1 MIVKGSSTE
10 KRKHV
15 VGKSIEDVLSLSTAR
30 QQHRDNRHMIV
41 PSAMVKAADHIK
53 GHVMLMNHIDVSVL
67 LCMIG

>member
-1 MIVKGSSTE
+1 M
-10 KRKHV
+10 R
-15 VGKSIEDVLSLSTAR
+15 KSIEDVLSLSTAR

-53 GHVMLMNHIDVSVL
+53 GHVTLMNLTDMSAL